1 MIPGQAPPCL
11 WGQRALPGMGAYCG
25 RFPLAD
31 AALHLVSLGNAG
43 DPGDAGSIPGLGRPP
58 QEGKG
63 NLLQYSCLGNP
74 MDRGHWQATVH
85 EVKKE
90 SGIP

>member
-1 MIPGQAPPCL
+1 MT
-11 WGQRALPGMGAYCG
+11 LPQVYNNLKYDVGFQSGSEVKN
-25 RFPLAD
+25 PLAK
-31 AALHLVSLGNAG
+31 AG
-43 DPGDAGSIPGLGRPP
+43 DPGDAGLIPGLGRPP

-85 EVKKE
+85 EVKRVRHTLATKQQRVM
-90 SGIP
+90 